1 MSSVPIHPNYVF
13 PGLPRRTKRCAS
25 VDEHTNSERLC
36 GDCKR
41 RATILSCSSQS
52 SRAIEW
58 AKGNAILSK
67 KQKQEGDNITHRTP
81 KRRTIYT
88 RLYRKLK
95 AITCC
100 SISSTLL
107 PPELPA
113 SQAVINKNQS
123 CISHVPVKP
132 ADNLSIGRHV
142 GKKPLVMKYHDGQFF
157 YTAESCAHCVH
168 KSCGSN
174 LDHLRNDHQLYG
186 WRAPIVPKSVRTS
199 DQFLSPVLGKSPSH
213 FPPPIPWHTRPKP
226 TRPFRPIGEY
236 DEEIVELRIPSLPCS
251 PMNKLHFSV
260 SNQAANVIHPN
271 SPFQTNWTTKVYS
284 KSDGYMTPPNR
295 LFSTFSEPTTTESPS
310 RPSRSSSQKIED
322 IDGSNHYSLPTGEK
336 YIFSSN
342 YNLEGLLNFPVIK
355 KTKMLSFPGP
365 TTKQTH
371 FHTRTKN
378 EFLPTR
384 QIKSWSSSPYPVSH
398 SMESS
403 KIG

>member
-67 KQKQEGDNITHRTP
+67 KQKQAGDNITYRTP
-81 KRRTIYT
+81 RRRTIYT

-132 ADNLSIGRHV
+132 ADNLSIGRH
-142 GKKPLVMKYHDGQFF
+142 
-157 YTAESCAHCVH
+157 
-168 KSCGSN
+168 
-174 LDHLRNDHQLYG
+174 DHQLYG

-295 LFSTFSEPTTTESPS
+295 LFSTFSEPTTAESPS

-322 IDGSNHYSLPTGEK
+322 IDGKDEDVVIPWSHY
-336 YIFSSN
+336 
-342 YNLEGLLNFPVIK
+342 
-355 KTKMLSFPGP
+355 
-365 TTKQTH
+365 
-371 FHTRTKN
+371 
-378 EFLPTR
+378 
-384 QIKSWSSSPYPVSH
+384 
-398 SMESS
+398 
-403 KIG
+403 